1 MPKSSNPITVA
12 PYWPF
17 APVWST
23 DHCARDWASFWSS
36 VAIAGDPMEIVQA
49 QGGLAR
55 DLVRDSLAIWAELAL
70 GPMRVWSQATD
81 DQSARRP
88 S

>member
-1 MPKSSNPITVA
+1 MPKAPYSIAAA

-17 APVWST
+17 APVWWT

-36 VAIAGDPMEIVQA
+36 VAIASDPMEVAQA

-55 DLVRDSLAIWAELAL
+55 DLLHESLAVWAEFPLVA
-70 GPMRVWSQATD
+70 MRVWSQVAD
-81 DQSARRP
+81 DQSVGRP